1 MDNYN
6 DYFNSLD
13 NYFNNKKDQEEY
25 ICCDNQ
31 NIVKDNTYLSCTNCG
46 EITLDNLNYIKP
58 KKYLNQ
64 RFHNCT
70 IINSSVK
77 FKSIRRLHHFSN
89 YDYKEVVMQKSFKEI
104 GELCNKIKVDKK
116 TFEGAKIKYKEIFL
130 DLKISSR
137 SNIKRAMYIYC
148 IFFSCKYYDIEVDI
162 DKLIEISNIEKKHY
176 NKVIKKLEKKNVIL
190 SHSKI
195 DKIIYLCK
203 KNHLK
208 FDKKKLLTEYQKFK
222 TNKIK
227 LNNNSIL
234 LGLLYDIVNIPE
246 NQFIKIFNTTK
257 ITLYKFKKIKDI
269 QYKKKKIKEF
279 FDFGIFTKE
288 QAERSLANINQL

>member
-6 DYFNSLD
+6 AYFNSLD
-13 NYFNNKKDQEEY
+13 NYYNNKKDQEEY

-46 EITLDNLNYIKP
+46 VITLDNLNYIKP

-89 YDYKEVVMQKSFKEI
+89 YDYKEVVMQK
-104 GELCNKIKVDKK
+104 
-116 TFEGAKIKYKEIFL
+116 
-130 DLKISSR
+130 
-137 SNIKRAMYIYC
+137 YIYC

-269 QYKKKKIKEF
+269 QYKKKK
-279 FDFGIFTKE
+279 
-288 QAERSLANINQL
+288 N